1 MRTIGSTGDA
11 LDAIGA
17 ELGTRAWGAAGG
29 VSTAGT
35 LRNITAL
42 NRVAR

>member
-11 LDAIGA
+11 LEAIGV
-17 ELGTRAWGAAGG
+17 EPGTRAWGAAGG
-29 VSTAGT
+29 VSTAGK

>member
-1 MRTIGSTGDA
+1 MRTIGSISDA
-11 LDAIGA
+11 LDVIGA
-17 ELGTRAWGAAGG
+17 ELGTRAWGAARD

-35 LRNITAL
+35 LRNITTL

>member
-1 MRTIGSTGDA
+1 MRTVGFTGDA

-17 ELGTRAWGAAGG
+17 EIGTRARGAAGDA
-29 VSTAGT
+29 STAGA